1 MVSGT
6 QLYGQ
11 TQELKDFNLLS
22 LISSYQVIL
31 FTFFFITLFYFW
43 SLAFQIP
50 QILDSLNVG

>member
-31 FTFFFITLFYFW
+31 FTFFLLLYFIFGLWPSRSPKFW
-43 SLAFQIP
+43 IA
-50 QILDSLNVG
+50 